1 MLYIF
6 YKLRLLKNF
15 DIKKRRPYLTLY
27 KISWRL
33 EKSRTSYGRQ
43 GEKAEQLG
51 REVAEFGQQYYDNF
65 LVKFAGTDRER
76 AFRWDCAEFR

>member
-1 MLYIF
+1 MLH
-6 YKLRLLKNF
+6 KA
-15 DIKKRRPYLTLY
+15 
-27 KISWRL
+27 SWGL